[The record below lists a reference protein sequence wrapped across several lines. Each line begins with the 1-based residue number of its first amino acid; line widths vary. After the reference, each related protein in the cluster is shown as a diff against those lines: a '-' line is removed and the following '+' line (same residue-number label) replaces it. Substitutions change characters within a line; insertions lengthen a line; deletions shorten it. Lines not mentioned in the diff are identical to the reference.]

1 MEQLLKDLS
10 LEIVN
15 HPNCSGSDA
24 VHVAYLLFSREDK
37 NFVHESNVILGEDEY
52 SVMEEPF

>member
-1 MEQLLKDLS
+1 MEQLLKDLCV
-10 LEIVN
+10 EMVN

-24 VHVAYLLFSREDK
+24 VQVAYLLFSREDR
-37 NFVHESNVILGEDEY
+37 NFVYEPNVILGEDEY